1 MVNLI
6 QCGVGNV
13 GSLCK
18 AVETLGYPIKI
29 VKNDKDFDLSSK
41 KIIMPGVGSFDAF
54 VESLKDKNLFG
65 TIKNLVLKD
74 KFYLLGICVGM
85 QVLFSKSEEGHLD
98 GLGLLSG
105 DVIKF
110 KQTNNKILKVP
121 HMGWNL
127 LNFREKNNIFYC
139 ENKRFYFAHSFH
151 AKCEKDDIVS
161 ESSHTVNFPS
171 IVSNNKNIIGF
182 QFHPEKSYKSGLD
195 LLNKF
200 IKLDDQT

>member
-98 GLGLLSG
+98 GLGLL
-105 DVIKF
+105 IHRRPP
-110 KQTNNKILKVP
+110 L
-121 HMGWNL
+121 
-127 LNFREKNNIFYC
+127 
-139 ENKRFYFAHSFH
+139 
-151 AKCEKDDIVS
+151 
-161 ESSHTVNFPS
+161 
-171 IVSNNKNIIGF
+171 
-182 QFHPEKSYKSGLD
+182 
-195 LLNKF
+195 
-200 IKLDDQT
+200 